1 MSKQVY
7 EYGISAVH
15 YSEDHKHIESVRV
28 HEITVGE
35 PAIWP
40 LSRVTKEMSND
51 AKFVTIIEL
60 EGGHLEPSANVAPY
74 KQTFIRSNPHDG
86 VKDNLASL
94 PEFDIV
100 VPSAAG

>member
-1 MSKQVY
+1 MTQQVHK
-7 EYGISAVH
+7 YGISAVH

-60 EGGHLEPSANVAPY
+60 ESGNLELSASVAQY

-86 VKDNLASL
+86 LKDNLASL
-94 PEFDIV
+94 PQI
-100 VPSAAG
+100 